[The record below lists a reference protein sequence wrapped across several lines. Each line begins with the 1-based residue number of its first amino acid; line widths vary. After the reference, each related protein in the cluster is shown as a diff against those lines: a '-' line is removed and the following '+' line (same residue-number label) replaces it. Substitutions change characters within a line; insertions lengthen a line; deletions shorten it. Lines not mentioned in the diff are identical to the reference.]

1 MVHAGGVIFVDEP
14 FTNSTS
20 LKRAPDGTLCTAF
33 ELHDSEKA
41 SLIKIDLLSVEA
53 MDKIHTCIDLLCDYG
68 YAERKETLRETY
80 DSIVGIYNIERND
93 PKMWDMLLQHKIMSI
108 FQMEQQSGLNG
119 LSIAQP
125 HDVAELA
132 ALNSVIRLMSSERG
146 AEQPLDKWGRF
157 RKDINEWYREMRN
170 YGLSEDE
177 IEWLSNYPAIHQGI
191 CESQEGLMSLIQEER
206 LGGNDLSFADKT
218 RKAIAKKQ
226 GKLYEECEQEFFKN
240 AREKNCNM
248 KLVHYVWDVLLA
260 VQRG

>member
-1 MVHAGGVIFVDEP
+1 
-14 FTNSTS
+14 
-20 LKRAPDGTLCTAF
+20 
-33 ELHDSEKA
+33 
-41 SLIKIDLLSVEA
+41 

-68 YAERKETLRETY
+68 YAERKSTLRETY

-93 PKMWDMLLQHKIMSI
+93 PKMWDMLLQHKIMSV

-125 HDVAELA
+125 HNVAELA

-157 RKDINEWYREMRN
+157 RKDINEWYREMRQ
-170 YGLSEDE
+170 YGLNEDE
-177 IEWLSNYPAIHQGI
+177 IEWLSKYPAIHQGI

-206 LGGNDLSFADKT
+206 LGGNDLGFADKT

-226 GKLYEECEQEFFKN
+226 GKLYEECEQEFFEN
-240 AREKNCNM
+240 AREKGCNPR
-248 KLVHYVWDVLLA
+248 LVHYVWDVLLA